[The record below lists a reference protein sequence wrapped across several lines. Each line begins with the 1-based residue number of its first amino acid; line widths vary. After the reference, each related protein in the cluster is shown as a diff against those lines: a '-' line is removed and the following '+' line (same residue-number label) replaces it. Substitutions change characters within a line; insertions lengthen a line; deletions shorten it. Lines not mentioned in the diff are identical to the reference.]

1 MRLRLTGPDNQ
12 RLEFEIPQHGL
23 TVGRGPRN
31 HVDLD
36 DRTVSR
42 RQIRVSLNVDG
53 RVILEDLSSR
63 YGTFLNGRRLRSPV
77 AIQVDDGFQFGSWFG
92 DIVDESEV
100 TGTRRSTREIRAVKP
115 EDMQPSKST
124 TRKTRTETL
133 PAADGRSRVLYWV
146 AVAALSVLILSLLA
160 LLLQTQT

>member
-12 RLEFEIPQHGL
+12 RLEFDIPQHGL
-23 TVGRGPRN
+23 TVGRGPEN

-42 RQIRVSLNVDG
+42 RQLRVSQNVDG

-63 YGTFLNGRRLRSPV
+63 YGTFLNGRRLRAPV

-92 DIVDESEV
+92 DIVDESDV
-100 TGTRRSTREIRAVKP
+100 DGTCLSTRELKAVRS
-115 EDMQPSKST
+115 EDVRPSKSI
-124 TRKTRTETL
+124 TRTGTL
-133 PAADGRSRVLYWV
+133 PAAGGSSRVLYWV
-146 AVAALSVLILSLLA
+146 AVAALGVLILSLLA